1 MGSSVQAV
9 AQCTPHHT
17 TPHTTQTTQTTQT
30 TPPIPATSRM
40 VVLDNKHNPDMEEE
54 EEEECSVVDSLTE
67 EEMMTERSELGRLH
81 QLLPTLCIKENV
93 TQLDIILEAIRYID
107 SLTHKLEICNN
118 HDTMDHHQEEEE
130 DIGRMT

>member
-9 AQCTPHHT
+9 DQCTPHHRAQR
-17 TPHTTQTTQTTQT
+17 TQTTPQT

-54 EEEECSVVDSLTE
+54 EEEEECSVIDSLTE

-81 QLLPTLCIKENV
+81 QLLPTLYIKENV

>member
-9 AQCTPHHT
+9 DQCTPHHRA
-17 TPHTTQTTQTTQT
+17 QTTQT

-54 EEEECSVVDSLTE
+54 EEEEECSVIDSLTE

>member
-17 TPHTTQTTQTTQT
+17 PHHTTPHTTPET

-54 EEEECSVVDSLTE
+54 EEECSVIDSLTE

-107 SLTHKLEICNN
+107 
-118 HDTMDHHQEEEE
+118 
-130 DIGRMT
+130 

>member
-1 MGSSVQAV
+1 MG
-9 AQCTPHHT
+9 AQCTLRTTDHT
-17 TPHTTQTTQTTQT
+17 SQT
-30 TPPIPATSRM
+30 TPPPIPPTSAM
-40 VVLDNKHNPDMEEE
+40 VVLDNKHHPDMEEEE

-81 QLLPTLCIKENV
+81 QLLPTLYIKENV

-118 HDTMDHHQEEEE
+118 HDTMDHQEEQEE
-130 DIGRMT
+130 DSGRM